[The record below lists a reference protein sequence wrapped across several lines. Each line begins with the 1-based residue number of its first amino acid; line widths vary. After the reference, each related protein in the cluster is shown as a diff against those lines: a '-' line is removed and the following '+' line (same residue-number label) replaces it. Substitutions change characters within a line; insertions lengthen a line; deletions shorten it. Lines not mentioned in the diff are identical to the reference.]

1 MVIENNPKELAAMKK
16 FHEGNRAEGLK
27 LQEEFASEFREEYK
41 DKDHCPCKKACRYHG
56 NCKECVAI
64 HRAHQQHI
72 SSLSLFNPLFHQ
84 LLFLLKYTN

>member
-41 DKDHCPCKKACRYHG
+41 DKDHCPCKKIMEIVRNAWRFTGLIRNMFQTVCDR
-56 NCKECVAI
+56 C
-64 HRAHQQHI
+64 
-72 SSLSLFNPLFHQ
+72 
-84 LLFLLKYTN
+84 

>member
-41 DKDHCPCKKACRYHG
+41 DNIVPVRKPVVIMEIVRNAWRFTGLIRNMFQTVCGRC
-56 NCKECVAI
+56 
-64 HRAHQQHI
+64 
-72 SSLSLFNPLFHQ
+72 
-84 LLFLLKYTN
+84 

>member
-1 MVIENNPKELAAMKK
+1 MRIIQELAAMKK

-56 NCKECVAI
+56 NCKDAWRFTGLIRNMFQTVCG
-64 HRAHQQHI
+64 RC
-72 SSLSLFNPLFHQ
+72 
-84 LLFLLKYTN
+84 